1 MSAGSF
7 SRSRRALS
15 SLQGS
20 ENTYAH
26 FRVKGFDPIRRSD
39 VPAVVF
45 IWTALI
51 VYMDFGEFFEKNRFL
66 MKINS
71 SLQATSAA
79 NTHEILTLGV
89 RNWLNFS

>member
-1 MSAGSF
+1 MSAGPF
-7 SRSRRALS
+7 SRSSRALS
-15 SLQGS
+15 SLDGS
-20 ENTYAH
+20 EYI
-26 FRVKGFDPIRRSD
+26 FVYFQVKWFDPIRRSD

>member
-20 ENTYAH
+20 ENTCPH
-26 FRVKGFDPIRRSD
+26 FRVKGFDPIRGSD

-45 IWTALI
+45 IWSAQNAH
-51 VYMDFGEFFEKNRFL
+51 MGFGEFFEKNRFL

-79 NTHEILTLGV
+79 NTYQILTLGV

>member
-1 MSAGSF
+1 MSTGSL

-15 SLQGS
+15 SLKDS

-39 VPAVVF
+39 VPTVVF

-51 VYMDFGEFFEKNRFL
+51 AYMDFGKFFEKNRFL
-66 MKINS
+66 MKIYS

-79 NTHEILTLGV
+79 NTYQILTLRV
-89 RNWLNFS
+89 RNSLNFS

>member
-1 MSAGSF
+1 MSSGLF
-7 SRSRRALS
+7 SRSRRALN

-26 FRVKGFDPIRRSD
+26 FRVKRFDPTRRSD
-39 VPAVVF
+39 VLAVVF

-66 MKINS
+66 MKVNS
-71 SLQATSAA
+71 S
-79 NTHEILTLGV
+79 
-89 RNWLNFS
+89 